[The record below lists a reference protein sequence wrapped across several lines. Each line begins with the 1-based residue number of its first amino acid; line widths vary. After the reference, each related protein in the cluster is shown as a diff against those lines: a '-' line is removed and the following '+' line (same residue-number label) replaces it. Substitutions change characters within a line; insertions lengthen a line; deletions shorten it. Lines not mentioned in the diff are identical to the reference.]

1 MASRL
6 AAPILILCL
15 ALGFAGTV
23 SAPTAAQQQTS
34 ERTQVTAL
42 FEALGLPEMIAVMR
56 EEGIGYGETIAAD
69 LFGAQPG
76 ADWQAMVDA
85 IYDADTMR
93 EATETA
99 MVTALEGADLQPMLD
114 FFQSDTGRNIVAL
127 EVAARRALLDDAVEE
142 ASKAAAAIARA
153 DATARFGQV
162 DTFVEI
168 NDLIEANVVGALNSN
183 YAFYIGLQEGGAF
196 PQALPEDE
204 ILADVWAQEAE
215 IRESTTEW
223 VYSFLMMAYQ
233 PLGDAEMEAYIA
245 FSQSGAGQRLN
256 RAMFSAFDSVFND
269 ISLTLGRAAS
279 RFMIGQ
285 EL

>member
-1 MASRL
+1 MALRL
-6 AAPILILCL
+6 AAPILIFCL
-15 ALGFAGTV
+15 SLGFAGTV
-23 SAPTAAQQQTS
+23 PAQIAAQQQAPQ
-34 ERTQVTAL
+34 RTQVGEL
-42 FEALGLPEMIAVMR
+42 FAALGLPEMIEIMR

-69 LFGAQPG
+69 LFGGQGG
-76 ADWQAMVDA
+76 ADWEAMVAA
-85 IYDADTMR
+85 IYDADAMR
-93 EATETA
+93 EAVETA
-99 MVTALEGADLQPMLD
+99 MATALEGADLQPMLD
-114 FFQSDTGRNIVAL
+114 FFQSDVGRNIVAL

-153 DATARFGQV
+153 DSTARFAQV
-162 DTFVEI
+162 EAFVEI

-196 PQALPEDE
+196 PQALPQED

-215 IRESTTEW
+215 IRENTTEW

-245 FSQSGAGQRLN
+245 FSQTGAGQRLN
-256 RAMFSAFDSVFND
+256 RAMFSAFDEVFND

>member
-1 MASRL
+1 MALRL
-6 AAPILILCL
+6 AAPILSLCL
-15 ALGFAGTV
+15 ALGFAGTLPV
-23 SAPTAAQQQTS
+23 PTAAQQQAS
-34 ERTQVTAL
+34 ERTQVTEL
-42 FEALGLPEMIAVMR
+42 FEALGLPEMIAVMG

-69 LFGAQPG
+69 LFGSQPG
-76 ADWQAMVDA
+76 ADWEAMVGA
-85 IYDADTMR
+85 IYDAAVMR
-93 EATETA
+93 EAVETA
-99 MVTALEGADLQPMLD
+99 MASALDEADLQPMLD

-162 DTFVEI
+162 ERFVEI

-245 FSQSGAGQRLN
+245 FSQTGAGQRLN
-256 RAMFSAFDSVFND
+256 RAMFSAFDEVFND